1 MKGNTVESG
10 RIVLGAVGPTPHVA
24 AAAAQMLAG
33 KTISEATA
41 EEIGKAA
48 VADAKP
54 LSQNAYKVQLAKVA
68 VKRAL
73 LQATGQLKA

>member
-10 RIVLGAVGPTPHVA
+10 NIVLGHVGPTPHVA
-24 AAAAQMLAG
+24 AEAAKMLAG

-48 VADAKP
+48 VSGAKP
-54 LSQNAYKVQLAKVA
+54 LSGNAYKVKLASVA

-73 LQATGQLKA
+73 LSATGAKV